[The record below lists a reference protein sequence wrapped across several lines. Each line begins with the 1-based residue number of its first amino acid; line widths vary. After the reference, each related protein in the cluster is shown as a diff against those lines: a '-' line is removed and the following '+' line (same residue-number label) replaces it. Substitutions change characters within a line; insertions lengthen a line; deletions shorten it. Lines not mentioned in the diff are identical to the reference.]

1 MLFVSL
7 ELGECRRHSLAGR
20 SLAGKILDV
29 ELTKCL
35 S

>member
-20 SLAGKILDV
+20 SLAEEILNV
-29 ELTKCL
+29 ELMKCL
-35 S
+35 R